1 MIVVVGD
8 WIMDKT
14 LEIRCGEIA
23 VADANAQFVL
33 KNDRAAILI
42 VISIFSLLSPIDC
55 LNGYIVSSS
64 HAGAC

>member
-42 VISIFSLLSPIDC
+42 VISIFSLLS
-55 LNGYIVSSS
+55 LLIV
-64 HAGAC
+64 